1 VPPLFNAQQFT
12 FVSKQLT
19 DVLTFFL
26 LLASIYL
33 YLLSLALQISY
44 HCIGDSITDIE
55 EVLLNIE
62 DIRDREK

>member
-1 VPPLFNAQQFT
+1 M
-12 FVSKQLT
+12 
-19 DVLTFFL
+19 LTFFL
-26 LLASIYL
+26 LLIIIYP
-33 YLLSLALQISY
+33 YLFSLALQISY